1 MRIITV
7 WRFGTRLTRLIASNH
22 KKGTPVSYEAFNQ
35 FISLLEDSDYG
46 EEYLGGNASALA
58 RAYYKF
64 VRCEKEEV
72 HYIAHDGNIPWLD
85 FKTRF
90 LDNYIPSDAV
100 AQLHK
105 EFDRLCAGTA
115 RSRSSTLGS
124 MAS

>member
-1 MRIITV
+1 MRILTV
-7 WRFGTRLTRLIASNH
+7 WLFGTRLTRLIASNH

-72 HYIAHDGNIPWLD
+72 HYMEAED
-85 FKTRF
+85 
-90 LDNYIPSDAV
+90 V
-100 AQLHK
+100 
-105 EFDRLCAGTA
+105 
-115 RSRSSTLGS
+115 LGFS
-124 MAS
+124 